1 MFRWRSLFK
10 TWRLFMSDLDD
21 AELSRL
27 KELAASV
34 DPLIVLALKAFADKV
49 ISPKRIGVFG
59 AYAQDGKE
67 VIDGVTKEIS
77 RLGYTAVTARG
88 YYLPHK
94 PGDIRP
100 ISGFVPPIL
109 RTFLESLARARFLPY
124 DYIFC
129 DLLPRVCSKAAI
141 NLGIPTGGGQLIEW
155 QSSVQSRI
163 PVLGFVIR
171 DEIARGPL
179 ENCDHL
185 SVKSEFAECLA
196 PASSYCQRQ
205 RFCPFLTSP
214 TNLSTVIASV
224 SINRRDHMLA
234 AVKHWKDLTP
244 ALKKFLPDSYT
255 KNNAVVT

>member
-1 MFRWRSLFK
+1 
-10 TWRLFMSDLDD
+10 MSDLDD
-21 AELSRL
+21 DELSRL

-34 DPLIVLALKAFADKV
+34 DPLILWALKAFADKV

-59 AYAQDGKE
+59 AYAQGGQE
-67 VIDGVTKEIS
+67 VIHGVAKEIS
-77 RLGYTAVTARG
+77 GLGYTAVTGRG
-88 YYLPHK
+88 YYLPYK
-94 PGDIRP
+94 PDDVHP
-100 ISGFVPPIL
+100 ISDFVPPIV
-109 RTFLESLARARFLPY
+109 RTFLESLARARVLTY

-129 DLLPRVCSKAAI
+129 DLLPRVCSKVAI

-155 QSSVQSRI
+155 QSSVQSHI

-171 DEIARGPL
+171 DEIAREPL

-185 SVKSEFAECLA
+185 SLKGKFAECLA

-224 SINRRDHMLA
+224 SINRKDHMLA
-234 AVKHWKDLTP
+234 AVKQWKDLTP

-255 KNNAVVT
+255 KNNAVVM